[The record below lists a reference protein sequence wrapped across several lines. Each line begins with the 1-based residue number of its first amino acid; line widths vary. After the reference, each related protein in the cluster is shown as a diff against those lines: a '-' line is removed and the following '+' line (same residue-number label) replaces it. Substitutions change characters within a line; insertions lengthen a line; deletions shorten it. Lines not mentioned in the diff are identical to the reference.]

1 MLISVSFAN
10 ILIRRVPFTE
20 EDDDCLAY
28 YIATVIP
35 NAADGGRMGNSLY
48 KTLTEELVRVQF

>member
-20 EDDDCLAY
+20 EDDDHLAY

-35 NAADGGRMGNSLY
+35 NPADGGRMGNSLY